1 MNVINDHYEKWNRFA
16 PLALLIVG
24 IGVSIIGDATI
35 GKARGKRG
43 WVLKGT
49 LGLIVLNAGLS
60 IFGEAVKSRA
70 LYEAELNA
78 RLKDQKLNL

>member
-1 MNVINDHYEKWNRFA
+1 MNANDHYEKWNRFA

-35 GKARGKRG
+35 GKAKGRRG

-49 LGLIVLNAGLS
+49 LGLIVLNAGLA

-78 RLKDQKLNL
+78 RLNGQKLDL